1 MCNITSSTYVHGIS
15 LDFICVR
22 IGCTNTHIWITFF
35 VSFLSIKCIHIPVQK
50 IYTTHA
56 NSCNYL
62 QIQCLKAGSINKFS
76 QTVSVALYL
85 YV

>member
-1 MCNITSSTYVHGIS
+1 MSNITSSTYAHGIW
-15 LDFICVR
+15 LDFDCIR
-22 IGCTNTHIWITFF
+22 IGCTSTHIWITFF

-62 QIQCLKAGSINKFS
+62 QIQCLKAGSINKLS
-76 QTVSVALYL
+76 HTLSVALYL